1 MLPRRASPLQ
11 RAQEAS
17 QATAAARKSID
28 AIMSS
33 SRVPWGG
40 KAALSGLQVEELEK
54 ALRALEAKVGERE
67 MALAEAE
74 NKLAERDR
82 VLAETEALLQARE
95 KVIDAMRKQPAAQTG
110 ATVNPEE
117 MEALGKLKE
126 ELDRQESN
134 LKEQR
139 QQLQEREDF
148 LNQSETALFEKMQA
162 QQEEGDRTRAK
173 GRGSQETARQ
183 AGVPEGRTE
192 ATHRKGLTGGT
203 LAQIPPFPKRHPAR
217 MPHLSMIPRSLPFA
231 SVLFLVPAFRR
242 CCWRNRKPPARRTSA
257 WKASRREIRRN
268 GWAPATRSASVPP
281 AQFRRQG

>member
-1 MLPRRASPLQ
+1 MKSPIRPTAGGPKPLVLPRRASPLQ

-33 SRVPWGG
+33 SRAPWGG
-40 KAALSGLQVEELEK
+40 KTALSGSQVEELEK
-54 ALRALEAKVGERE
+54 ALRALDAKVGERE

-95 KVIDAMRKQPAAQTG
+95 KVIDAMRKQPAQSA
-110 ATVNPEE
+110 AVNPEE

-126 ELDRQESN
+126 ELDRQEAT

-148 LNQSETALFEKMQA
+148 LNQSEASLFEKMQA
-162 QQEEGDRTRAK
+162 QQEK
-173 GRGSQETARQ
+173 ETELEQKEEDLKKLARQ
-183 AGVPEGRTE
+183 AGVLKDE
-192 ATHRKGLTGGT
+192 
-203 LAQIPPFPKRHPAR
+203 PKQP
-217 MPHLSMIPRSLPFA
+217 ME
-231 SVLFLVPAFRR
+231 
-242 CCWRNRKPPARRTSA
+242 
-257 WKASRREIRRN
+257 KA
-268 GWAPATRSASVPP
+268 
-281 AQFRRQG
+281 